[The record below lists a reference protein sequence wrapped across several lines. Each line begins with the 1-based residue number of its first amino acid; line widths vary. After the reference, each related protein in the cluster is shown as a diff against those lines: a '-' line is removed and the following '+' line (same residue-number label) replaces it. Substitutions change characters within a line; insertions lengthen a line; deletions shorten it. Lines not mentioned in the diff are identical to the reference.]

1 MGGNGGISIGA
12 ALERRGHNNF
22 DLIRLIAALIVLWS
36 HDCALLGG
44 DDPLALLL
52 LNYSS
57 GGGFGVTLFFVIS
70 GFLVTRSA
78 ARRDPWSYLRARALR
93 LLPALA
99 VVVLASV
106 LLLGPL
112 TTTLPL
118 GAYFTAP
125 ATWAYLGNILLLGG
139 PVFVLPGVFGGASV
153 NGSLWTL
160 PLEAGFYLLL
170 VPLGGL
176 GGLAR
181 GVILAV
187 LAAFALAL
195 AVATGWGGYGWG
207 ALGPVVWAGICAYP
221 TLLYGLAFFSGA
233 ALWAWRDRV
242 PLSGPLALVC
252 LLALWGA
259 AGGGAAPVVYALC
272 LPYLVIYAALAHPVR
287 FDLTGRIGD
296 LSYGTYLL
304 AFPIQQSLIHAIG
317 PGALTPMILHLTVT
331 PLALA
336 GAALLWRR
344 VERPCLARK
353 DRRPFPS
360 TVAG

>member
-1 MGGNGGISIGA
+1 MGDGGVISIGE
-12 ALERRGHNNF
+12 ALDRGGRNNF
-22 DLIRLIAALIVLWS
+22 DLIRLIAALAVVWS
-36 HDCALLGG
+36 HDYMILGAGDRLAGLLLGY
-44 DDPLALLL
+44 DT
-52 LNYSS
+52 

-78 ARRDPWSYLRARALR
+78 ARRPPWAYLRARALR

-112 TTTLPL
+112 ATALPL
-118 GAYFTAP
+118 EDYFTAP
-125 ATWAYLGNILLLGG
+125 ATWDYLRTILLLSG
-139 PVFVLPGVFGGASV
+139 PVFVLPGVFGGAAV

-170 VPLGGL
+170 VPLKVL

-187 LAAFALAL
+187 LAAFAVSY

-207 ALGPVVWAGICAYP
+207 APGPVVWSGICAYP
-221 TLLYGLAFFSGA
+221 ALRYGLAFFTGA

-242 PLSGPLALVC
+242 PLSGPLALAG
-252 LLALWGA
+252 LLGLWGA
-259 AGGGAAPVVYALC
+259 AGSAAAPVAYALC
-272 LPYLVIYAALAHPVR
+272 LPYLVIYAALAHPLR

-304 AFPIQQSLIHAIG
+304 AFPIQQSLIHALG
-317 PGALTPMILHLTVT
+317 PGVVGPMILHLTAT

-353 DRRPFPS
+353 GGG
-360 TVAG
+360 AGAG